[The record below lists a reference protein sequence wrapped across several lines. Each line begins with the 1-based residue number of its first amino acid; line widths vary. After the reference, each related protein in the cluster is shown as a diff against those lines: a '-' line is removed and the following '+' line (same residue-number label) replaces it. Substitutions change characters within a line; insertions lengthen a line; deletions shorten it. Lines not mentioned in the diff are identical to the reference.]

1 MEKWEIFNGGVEF
14 DPQVYKKSGG
24 KYSVQ
29 MNTATPETK
38 STDDPYAEGTILT
51 EVLGPHAKVKIL
63 VVLISDSHRDL
74 NATEIARLA
83 GIDRSTFYDHIDDL
97 LAYDLVEVTRTVG
110 NSKMYR
116 INREND
122 AAEALAEFEWKLLD
136 HVPEEG

>member
-1 MEKWEIFNGGVEF
+1 MGL
-14 DPQVYKKSGG
+14 QVRL
-24 KYSVQ
+24 Q
-29 MNTATPETK
+29 MDIAAPEAEATE
-38 STDDPYAEGTILT
+38 DPYAEGTILT

-63 VVLISDSHRDL
+63 VVLISDSNRDL
-74 NATEIARLA
+74 NATEISRLA
-83 GIDRSTFYDHIDDL
+83 GIDRSTFYEHIEDL

-136 HVPEEG
+136 HAPDPD